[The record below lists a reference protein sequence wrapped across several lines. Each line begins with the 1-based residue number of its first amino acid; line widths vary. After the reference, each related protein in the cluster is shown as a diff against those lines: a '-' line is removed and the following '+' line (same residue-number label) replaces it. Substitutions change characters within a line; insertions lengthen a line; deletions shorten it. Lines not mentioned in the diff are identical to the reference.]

1 MAEYFR
7 GLNTKLIHAG
17 EPRPLIEGAVSL
29 PIFQSSTFQ
38 TAGADSSALHGE
50 SVAAGE
56 KSHSGGSGQ
65 GRGGTKYLR
74 LSNSP
79 NHTALHEK
87 LAAVEEAEAALVTA
101 SGMAA
106 ISTALLAV
114 LKPGDR
120 LMLQSG
126 LYGGTHS
133 FVTEDLVELGIGID
147 FFDAEKPETWKD
159 LLAAETRA
167 IYVESIS
174 NPLMKVG
181 DLPEVVGFA
190 REHGL
195 VSMIDNTFTSP
206 VNYRPPRE
214 GFDLSLHS
222 CTKYLGGHSDV
233 LAGAIIGGRELV
245 ERCNRKLVHLG
256 GTLDPHACSLLHRG
270 MKTLAL
276 RVERHNSNARQ
287 VAGYLERH
295 PKISSVNFPGLPGS
309 PYHTRASALFD
320 GPGGMLS
327 FEVEGGTEAA
337 DRCIRALS
345 LPISAPSLGGVESL
359 ITRPATTS
367 HASMSP
373 EARASAG
380 ISDSLIRLSVGI
392 EDVED
397 LIEDLEHGLAQV

>member
-1 MAEYFR
+1 MGEYLK
-7 GLNTKLIHAG
+7 GINTKLIHAG

-38 TAGADSSALHGE
+38 TAEPRTSE
-50 SVAAGE
+50 SGP
-56 KSHSGGSGQ
+56 S
-65 GRGGTKYLR
+65 GTKYLR

-79 NHTALHEK
+79 NHIALHEK
-87 LAAVEEAEAALVTA
+87 LAAVESAEAALVTA

-106 ISTALLAV
+106 ISTALLAI
-114 LKPGDR
+114 LRPGDR
-120 LMLQSG
+120 LMVQSD

-133 FVTEDLVELGIGID
+133 FISEDLAELGIGVD
-147 FFDAEKPETWKD
+147 FFDAEKPETWGE
-159 LLAAETRA
+159 LLSEETKA
-167 IYVESIS
+167 VYVESIT

-181 DLPEVVGFA
+181 DLPAVVAFA
-190 REHGL
+190 QKHGL

-206 VNYRPPRE
+206 VNYRPPQE

-233 LAGAIIGGRELV
+233 LAGAIIGRRDLV
-245 ERCNRKLVHLG
+245 ESCNRKLVHLG

-276 RVERHNSNARQ
+276 RIERHNSNTQR
-287 VAGYLERH
+287 VAEFLEKH
-295 PKISSVNFPGLPGS
+295 PKVSGVNFPGLQSS
-309 PYHTRASALFD
+309 PYHERAAELFD
-320 GPGGMLS
+320 GVGGMLS
-327 FEVEGGTEAA
+327 FEVDGGTEAA
-337 DRCIRALS
+337 ERCIRALS

-359 ITRPATTS
+359 ITRPAITS

-373 EARASAG
+373 EARRAAG

-392 EDVED
+392 ED
-397 LIEDLEHGLAQV
+397 IEDLLEDLEDGLAQV